1 MADTAALETQLLAA
15 IDAQGQ
21 LADSGE
27 FAAAANVDHQVVVGL
42 LKSLLASDMIT
53 TEVRAAAGGPQR
65 ATCRRRRRRRRQPRC
80 RPVLHPSACTHPL
93 FPDPCLRTLTTSA
106 TS

>member
-1 MADTAALETQLLAA
+1 MAEGGSLETQLLAA

-27 FAAAANVDHQVVVGL
+27 FAAGANVDHLVVVGL
-42 LKSLLASDMIT
+42 LKSLQAADMIT
-53 TEVRAAAGGPQR
+53 TEVWGQAGRGCVH
-65 ATCRRRRRRRRQPRC
+65 TRRRRLLPPGGRQRRLAHQALAPSNRRT
-80 RPVLHPSACTHPL
+80 S
-93 FPDPCLRTLTTSA
+93 TTSA